1 MAEERI
7 GIFRALWRFFTFYTL
22 RKALGIGRAA
32 DRQFTGSVG
41 GVRDAYALYRDRLV
55 GEYREYRD
63 VVSQVELILEQKK
76 IRLEELNSEEAQ
88 LLRRREGA
96 ITEAEKAKDAG
107 NENDYARH
115 AGAYERFQSRIVEI
129 EELQGQLEKD
139 LSELDGSMR
148 QHLLKLTRL
157 QAEIETLPREEA
169 EQIATLV
176 SSQKVVELNDRL
188 QNLQR
193 SMDRGPIDAVRQHNK
208 ELSAKAR
215 ISEKLAGT
223 DVRLQDE
230 EYAREGQKTA
240 ARSQLDQVLA
250 ARRAERDAKSGVS
263 TVAAEK
269 EGRPKI

>member
-32 DRQFTGSVG
+32 DRQFTGSAG
-41 GVRDAYALYRDRLV
+41 GIRDAYALHRDRLV
-55 GEYREYRD
+55 GQYREYRD
-63 VVSQVELILEQKK
+63 AVAQVELILEQKK
-76 IRLEELNSEEAQ
+76 TQLEDLNTEEAR
-88 LLRRREGA
+88 LLRQREGA
-96 ITEAEKAKDAG
+96 ITAAEQAKNAG
-107 NENDYARH
+107 KDGDYAKH
-115 AGAYERFQSRIVEI
+115 AAAYERFQTRITEI
-129 EELQGQLEKD
+129 EELQGHFEKD

-148 QHLLKLTRL
+148 QHLQKLTEL
-157 QAEIETLPREEA
+157 QAEIEKLPREEA

-176 SSQKVVELNDRL
+176 SSKKIVELNDRL

-208 ELSAKAR
+208 ELTAKAR
-215 ISEKLAGT
+215 ISEKLAGA

-230 EYAREGQKTA
+230 EYAREGQKTS
-240 ARSQLDQVLA
+240 ARSQLEQVLS

-263 TVAAEK
+263 TATAEK
-269 EGRPKI
+269 EDRPKI